1 MRRIGIIDIG
11 SNSIRLVIYEITES
25 GAYRIIDESK
35 ESARLSAR
43 AHEDGSLKEK
53 DLQDIANILHRFNL
67 LCQVHQ
73 VSVMRTVATAAIRN
87 ASNSAWIG
95 QQLTERTGQR
105 IEILSGEE
113 EGRLGF
119 LGMINTLDVED
130 GFLIDIG
137 GGSTEVSLFRKRSLV
152 RSISFPFG
160 AVNIMQQF
168 GKDGNIDPKSG
179 YAIVDLVER
188 AAMEQS
194 WLKSNPGL
202 PMIGLGGTIRSL
214 CKLDQSRRKYA
225 FPLLHNYLM
234 TANDVEQWLSK
245 LNSVPFEERKN
256 IESLSK
262 GRADIILP
270 GLIIL
275 QTLFRL
281 CHASQLVVS
290 GSGLRDGIFF
300 ETLRPDAPQFSDVLE
315 HSVQNLLALHPTVS
329 LSHVLQVER
338 IAMKLFTDL
347 RSVHGLNDRAG
358 TLLHV
363 ASLLYRIGISIH
375 YYNYSHHTFY
385 LMMHSRIDGLSHREI
400 LLCALIASF
409 RSTKRTRTMM
419 LNYKDLVTE
428 SDFTLVT
435 KLGSLLQLAAA
446 CDRSETQ
453 PIEEIVAQP
462 NGRELQFTITAHK
475 EWSIERRELDAL
487 GKDIQKIWGIKL
499 RIQHA

>member
-1 MRRIGIIDIG
+1 MRRIGIVDIG
-11 SNSIRLVIYEITES
+11 SNSIRLVIYEITDA

-43 AHEDGSLKEK
+43 SHEDGNLKET
-53 DLQDIANILHRFNL
+53 DLQDITNILRRFKL
-67 LCQVHQ
+67 LCVAHQ
-73 VSVMRTVATAAIRN
+73 VSIIRMVATAAVRN

-105 IEILSGEE
+105 VEILSGEE

-119 LGMINTLDVED
+119 LGMINTLDLED

-160 AVNIMQQF
+160 AVNMMQQF
-168 GKDGNIDPKSG
+168 GKDGNIDPQSG
-179 YAIVDLVER
+179 YAIVDMVER

-194 WLKSNPGL
+194 WLKSSPGL

-214 CKLDQSRRKYA
+214 CKLDQTRRKYT
-225 FPLLHNYLM
+225 FPLIHNYLM

-245 LNSVPFEERKN
+245 LSSVPFEERKN
-256 IESLSK
+256 IESLAK
-262 GRADIILP
+262 DRADIILP
-270 GLIIL
+270 GLMIL
-275 QTLFRL
+275 QSLFHQ
-281 CHASQLVVS
+281 CQASQLVVS

-315 HSVQNLLALHPTVS
+315 HSVQNLLALHPAVS

-338 IAMKLFTDL
+338 FAMKLFRDL
-347 RSVHGLNDRAG
+347 RLLHALDNRVG
-358 TLLHV
+358 TYLHV
-363 ASLLYRIGISIH
+363 AALLYRIGISIH

-400 LLCALIASF
+400 VLCALIASF
-409 RSTKRTRTMM
+409 RSVKRTRSMM

-428 SDFTLVT
+428 SDFTLVA

-453 PIEEIVAQP
+453 PIEEIVAQT
-462 NGRELQFTITAHK
+462 NGRELQFNITAHK
-475 EWSIERRELDAL
+475 EWSIEHRELDAL
-487 GKDIQKIWGIKL
+487 GKEIQKIWGIKL